1 MTSKAM
7 NEGLKRILE
16 QLYEQAPD
24 VEALKEALILL
35 VNNGELSID
44 DIKVLDNH
52 YASEA
57 LFDPLSFMSFVR
69 LIAEKVDY
77 YAPKNLEVL
86 LRKMYQRDSETI
98 TNATIEMI
106 TDDLGKI
113 RFAGRVVWDSLDLGH
128 SSFEPLELSEE
139 LQVRFAIS
147 IVQDM
152 INPESRAE
160 SALRLF
166 GSKSKLVRNT
176 LLCSLTP
183 YAENYLGVIK
193 GKMSVIED
201 VENDEANLFRQVLAK
216 IDSMFDAKG
225 KCKELHAFSTQYDVY
240 NECRKA
246 ESAYMQ
252 SSIDEAEAKRG
263 PSIIDLLPKVL
274 LARGGGFRDENGH
287 TRRPTRFS
295 THGYFPMMY
304 HSNSLMENLTFEQK
318 VMSDWSKVTE
328 PCEIL

>member
-1 MTSKAM
+1 MPIM
-7 NEGLKRILE
+7 HEGLKTILE
-16 QLYEQAPD
+16 QLYEQTPD
-24 VEALKEALILL
+24 IEALKEALISL
-35 VNNGELSID
+35 VTKGELSID

-52 YASEA
+52 YAAET
-57 LFDPLSFMSFVR
+57 LFDPISFMSFVR

-86 LRKMYQRDSETI
+86 LRKMYQRDSEMI
-98 TNATIEMI
+98 TNATVEMI

-113 RFAGRVVWDSLDLGH
+113 RFAGRVVWDNLDLGH
-128 SSFEPLELSEE
+128 SSFDPLELSEE
-139 LQVRFAIS
+139 SQVRFAIS

-166 GSKSKLVRNT
+166 GSKSKLVRDT

-252 SSIDEAEAKRG
+252 SSIDEAEVKRG
-263 PSIIDLLPKVL
+263 PTFIDIFPKVL
-274 LARGGGFRDENGH
+274 LARGGGFRDDNGH
-287 TRRPTRFS
+287 TRRLARLS